1 MALLASFLRDQNGA
15 AAVELA
21 MMMPLLLM
29 LTFAGLEGAHYLY
42 VEHQVVK
49 GVRDGA
55 RFAARQPFSNY
66 SCGSTTISNAGTE
79 TTIKNVTRY
88 GTPSVANGQ
97 KPLVSTWTDAGTTV
111 SVSCPATAITTGIYS
126 SMANAPRVTVA
137 ANIDYPSLF
146 QVITGLRSSFRLHST
161 SQAAVVGI

>member
-1 MALLASFLRDQNGA
+1 MRLARSFLADDSGN
-15 AAVELA
+15 AAVEMALIL
-21 MMMPLLLM
+21 PFLLM

-55 RFAARQPFSNY
+55 RFASRQSFTIY
-66 SCGSTTISNAGTE
+66 SCGSTSVSNSSTE

-88 GTPSVANGQ
+88 GTPTVATGQ

-111 SVSCPATAITTGIYS
+111 TVNCPSTAITTGIYS
-126 SMANAPRVTVA
+126 TMANAPRVTVT
-137 ANIDYPSLF
+137 ANISYPSLF
-146 QVITGLRSSFRLHST
+146 EVITGLRSTFRLYAT
-161 SQAAVVGI
+161 DQAAVMGV